1 MERIHGH
8 QKFTFLVES
17 QILSLGSHKYSHI
30 PTDDVSAFFHS
41 LATCGTTS
49 GDNIHNAIFLSLE
62 EYFVGTK
69 HPTMSYGEDAWTPE
83 FTFLA
88 KSHTLSLGAH
98 KSFHIP
104 TDGVSSA
111 LFHSLAISGTTIYIH
126 NVTFILSLEE

>member
-1 MERIHGH
+1 
-8 QKFTFLVES
+8 
-17 QILSLGSHKYSHI
+17 
-30 PTDDVSAFFHS
+30 

-88 KSHTLSLGAH
+88 KSHTLSLGASAQVFPYTNRW
-98 KSFHIP
+98 SFS
-104 TDGVSSA
+104 T
-111 LFHSLAISGTTIYIH
+111 LFHSLAICGTTIYIH